1 MKHCGTEWAEIS
13 RVRLVYP
20 DNWECA
26 SNRTSRGFGPRR
38 APHLLAR
45 PSVCFVAPNA
55 YAALSGRQDV
65 AHIGG
70 AERQQVLLSEELVR
84 RGYRVSFIV
93 LDHGQPDGETFR
105 GIRAFKCYK
114 VDSGVRGLRFFHP
127 RLSGVWNAMTRADAD
142 IYYQR
147 GADYETGLV
156 G

>member
-26 SNRTSRGFGPRR
+26 SNRTSRGFGTRR

-70 AERQQVLLSEELVR
+70 AQRQQILLSEELVPGADPR
-84 RGYRVSFIV
+84 SFSIP
-93 LDHGQPDGETFR
+93 HSRPPPGKTPPRT
-105 GIRAFKCYK
+105 
-114 VDSGVRGLRFFHP
+114 P
-127 RLSGVWNAMTRADAD
+127 RLH
-142 IYYQR
+142 
-147 GADYETGLV
+147 
-156 G
+156 